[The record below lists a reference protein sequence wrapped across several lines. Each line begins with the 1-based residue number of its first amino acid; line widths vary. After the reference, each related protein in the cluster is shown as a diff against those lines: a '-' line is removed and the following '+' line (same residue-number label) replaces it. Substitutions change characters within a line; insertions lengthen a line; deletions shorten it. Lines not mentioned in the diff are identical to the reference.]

1 MDIPEDLDMHV
12 PDAGDLEERWTW
24 PEGLLS
30 YLRDNTDVMVTFGAS
45 NVPDCYMVQV
55 KRFFPEPDAEHPKLS
70 TCKIL
75 SKEEFERSLMRDIRK
90 MDEQLKELA

>member
-1 MDIPEDLDMHV
+1 MDIPEDIDMYI
-12 PDAGDLEERWTW
+12 PDAGDLEVRW
-24 PEGLLS
+24 PEDLLG

-75 SKEEFERSLMRDIRK
+75 SEEEFERSLMLDIRK